1 MRGEGDFTEG
11 GAAGE
16 MDVKMVIV
24 CWIRVYRSRRT
35 LDEIW
40 SVGYV
45 PSRGVFYGSQYL
57 P

>member
-35 LDEIW
+35 LDEI
-40 SVGYV
+40 
-45 PSRGVFYGSQYL
+45 
-57 P
+57 